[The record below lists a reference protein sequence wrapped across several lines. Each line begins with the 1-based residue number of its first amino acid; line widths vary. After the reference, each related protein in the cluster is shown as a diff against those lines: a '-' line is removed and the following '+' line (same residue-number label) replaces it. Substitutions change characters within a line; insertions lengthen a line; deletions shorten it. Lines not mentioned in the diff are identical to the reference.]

1 MYLYFF
7 FNRLQ
12 NREAIGL
19 LKRFPNL
26 DMEALQEKYPDV
38 NVEKLK
44 FNKRT
49 RGHHNFNT
57 A

>member
-1 MYLYFF
+1 MYSFI
-7 FNRLQ
+7 NRLHT
-12 NREAIGL
+12 REAIAL